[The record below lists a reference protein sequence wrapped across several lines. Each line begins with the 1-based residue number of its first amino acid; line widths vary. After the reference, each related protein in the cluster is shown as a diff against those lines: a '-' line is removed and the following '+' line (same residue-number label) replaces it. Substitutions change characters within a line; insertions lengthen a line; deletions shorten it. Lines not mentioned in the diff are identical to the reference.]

1 MSSCNDKKGIKIGL
15 CGKCDQVT
23 LFLKDVSLKL
33 DTESFLKHA
42 EVVKMAEKRILAM
55 REQVSKEEVEK
66 KRKKKLRERNFLSL
80 LKA

>member
-15 CGKCDQVT
+15 CGKCDKVT
-23 LFLKDVSLKL
+23 LFLGDVTFKL

-42 EVVKMAEKRILAM
+42 EVVKIAERRVLEM
-55 REQVSKEEVEK
+55 REQALKKEKEK
-66 KRKKKLRERNFLSL
+66 KREKKLRENNFLSL

>member
-1 MSSCNDKKGIKIGL
+1 MSSCNNKKVIKIGL
-15 CGKCDQVT
+15 CGKCDKVT
-23 LFLKDVSLKL
+23 LFLGDVSLKL